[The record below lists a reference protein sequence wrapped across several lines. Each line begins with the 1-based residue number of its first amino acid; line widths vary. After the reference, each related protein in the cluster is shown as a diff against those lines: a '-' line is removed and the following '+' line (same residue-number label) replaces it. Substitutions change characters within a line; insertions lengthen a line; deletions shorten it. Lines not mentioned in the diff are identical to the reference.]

1 MLQALAKIIYKIAS
15 SEDYPDRAV
24 EPWKGVARFCQA
36 LEQLLLLSGH
46 FFEDFFRNPHF
57 SLASGTS
64 ANFTAQIWEKGQCRF
79 EDLWPVL

>member
-1 MLQALAKIIYKIAS
+1 MLHALAKIIYKIAS

-46 FFEDFFRNPHF
+46 FWGFLSWPHF